1 MCAGGDRF
9 HQNFRFGPL
18 FRESYSSPALVSTN
32 LPRGQAP
39 EITEA
44 PMARSFPLPRP
55 SSRAKSRE
63 LILSAHSF
71 FANVAV
77 SRIPI
82 IPYLIPSD
90 PTSVETMGAEV
101 DYKVAAPAELRT
113 PNLHRAK
120 NRFTK
125 SADGR
130 MATEVARF

>member
-39 EITEA
+39 EISEA
-44 PMARSFPLPRP
+44 PTARSFPLPRP

-63 LILSAHSF
+63 LILSARGF
-71 FANVAV
+71 LADVAV

-101 DYKVAAPAELRT
+101 DSQVAAPTGSKKLRLST
-113 PNLHRAK
+113 EGLTRSPCFSCGFA
-120 NRFTK
+120 
-125 SADGR
+125 GR
-130 MATEVARF
+130 RP

>member
-39 EITEA
+39 EISEA
-44 PMARSFPLPRP
+44 PTARSFPLPRP

-63 LILSAHSF
+63 LILSARGLL
-71 FANVAV
+71 ADVAV

-120 NRFTK
+120 NRSTK